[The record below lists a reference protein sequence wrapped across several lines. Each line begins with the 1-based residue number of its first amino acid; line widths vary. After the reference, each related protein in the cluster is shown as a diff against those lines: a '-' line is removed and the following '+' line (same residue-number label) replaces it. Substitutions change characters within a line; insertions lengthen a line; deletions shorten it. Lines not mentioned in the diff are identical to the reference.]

1 MLPSSLTSQYPN
13 RLVPSLA
20 SRSAASRLAVV
31 TVMAAALVLP
41 VMARAQNGAV
51 PPAPNAATNAATNAN
66 VVANNDTTG
75 RPGAP
80 APGGVAAADYQL
92 GPGDRVRITVFGQQ
106 DLSGEYAVDGSGT
119 LSFPLVGQ
127 VHAGSLTAGELGK
140 SLESSLSPN
149 YIKNPHVSVE
159 VLSYRPFYIL
169 GEVKTPGSYAY
180 VSGMTVLNAVA
191 LAGGFTYRAREDD
204 FRLQRTAKDG
214 SKTQVDA
221 EPTTPVQPGDVITV
235 RERYF

>member
-1 MLPSSLTSQYPN
+1 MLPSSLISQYPH
-13 RLVPSLA
+13 RLVPPLA
-20 SRSAASRLAVV
+20 SQSASRLAVV

-41 VMARAQNGAV
+41 VMARAQNDAP
-51 PPAPNAATNAATNAN
+51 PPAPNAAATSAN
-66 VVANNDTTG
+66 VVANTDTTG

-127 VHAGSLTAGELGK
+127 VHAGSLTAAQLGK

>member
-1 MLPSSLTSQYPN
+1 MLP
-13 RLVPSLA
+13 LA
-20 SRSAASRLAVV
+20 SVH
-31 TVMAAALVLP
+31 
-41 VMARAQNGAV
+41 AQGNGE
-51 PPAPNAATNAATNAN
+51 PPAPSATVGA
-66 VVANNDTTG
+66 VTTSD
-75 RPGAP
+75 AP
-80 APGGVAAADYQL
+80 AAPSAGGSVAAADYQL

-106 DLSGEYAVDGSGT
+106 DLSGEYAVDGTGA

-127 VHAGSLTAGELGK
+127 VHAGSMTASQLGK
-140 SLESSLSPN
+140 SLETSLSPA
-149 YIKNPHVSVE
+149 YIKNPHISVE

-191 LAGGFTYRAREDD
+191 LAGGFTYRARDDD

-214 SKTQVDA
+214 NKTQVDA

>member
-1 MLPSSLTSQYPN
+1 MLPS
-13 RLVPSLA
+13 RL
-20 SRSAASRLAVV
+20 SRKSSPRLAVLAV
-31 TVMAAALVLP
+31 VAGALALP
-41 VMARAQNGAV
+41 YTAYAQNAGQ
-51 PPAPNAATNAATNAN
+51 PPAPNVTAGGA
-66 VVANNDTTG
+66 VASNDPASK
-75 RPGAP
+75 PGAP
-80 APGGVAAADYQL
+80 ASPGVGGGGVAAADYQL

-106 DLSGEYAVDGSGT
+106 DLSGEYAVDGTGT

-127 VHAGSLTAGELGK
+127 VHAGSLTAGQLGK
-140 SLESSLSPN
+140 ALEGSLSPN

-191 LAGGFTYRAREDD
+191 LAGGFTYRARDDD